1 MKQFIFICFY
11 HLLCLFV
18 VGQPSSVA
26 FSRVPDT
33 AFWQE
38 YHQGFIV
45 GKDEA
50 DNDVR
55 SIAVD
60 QFSNVWIAS
69 ASGIFIKNSQKNT
82 WSSVLDEE
90 SRGPAYAVIADNESG
105 VWMGTWN
112 GVYQFHDNKLRKIE
126 GIEAPVSALCKSK
139 EGIYA
144 LGPKGIWLYS
154 NHHFQKKNY
163 PVAQSIQNAISD
175 GNGGLW
181 IATKVGLY
189 HCSEKNTT
197 LYQDTTKLISAY
209 VEDVAFKNNGQLWAG
224 GLGGVSI
231 RKNNEMIKTLTSRDG
246 LPTIYVNCIAKST

>member
-1 MKQFIFICFY
+1 MLVCSGTTISC
-11 HLLCLFV
+11 CLS
-18 VGQPSSVA
+18 Q
-26 FSRVPDT
+26 SRAGVTDT

-38 YHQGFIV
+38 YHQGFSV
-45 GKDEA
+45 GNNEG

-60 QFSNVWIAS
+60 ESSNIWIAT
-69 ASGIFIKNSQKNT
+69 ASGIFIKDKNKDT
-82 WSSVLDEE
+82 WSPVLDEG
-90 SRGPAYAVIADNESG
+90 SRGPAYAVIADKESG
-105 VWMGTWN
+105 IWMGTWN
-112 GVYQFHDNKLRKIE
+112 GVYQFQDNKLQKIE
-126 GIEAPVSALCKSK
+126 GVEAPVSALCKSK

-144 LGPKGIWLYS
+144 LGPKGVWLYS

-163 PVAQSIQNAISD
+163 PIARSVQNAISD

-197 LYQDTTKLISAY
+197 LYQDTTQLISAY
-209 VEDVAFKNNGQLWAG
+209 VEGVAMNNNGQLWAA

-231 RKNNEMIKTLTSRDG
+231 RTK
-246 LPTIYVNCIAKST
+246 